1 MNWFVWVVISIVT
14 TAVSNLLTRVIMR
27 EKDSNPYATTV
38 IFQFAVTLLTF
49 IFALWYGFV
58 IPPITTYFWN
68 FVVGGILWGLMSLFS
83 FKAYQ
88 LLESSEMAIFSAF
101 GSVITIASAILLLN
115 ESFNLQ
121 KIFGTVLIL
130 SSILLVNMRKGK
142 LSFGKGTL
150 FALLSTLCAGL
161 AVTNDAFILKT
172 YDAVSYT
179 SVISL
184 IPGLFLLGFNPGVI
198 KQFKRLRNITYS
210 KNLLFLTIFYS
221 AQSIAYYMA
230 LHMGANASQ
239 VAPIYKSN
247 IILTILLAVI
257 FLKEQKNI
265 LVKIIAAIL
274 VTAGV
279 LLVR

>member
-1 MNWFVWVVISIVT
+1 MNWFIWVLISIIT

-27 EKDSNPYATTV
+27 EKDSDPYATTV
-38 IFQFAVTLLTF
+38 IFQFAVALLTF
-49 IFALWYGFV
+49 LFALWYGFV
-58 IPPITTYFWN
+58 IPPLHTYFWN
-68 FVVGGILWGLMSLFS
+68 FIIGGILWGLMSLFS

-101 GSVITIASAILLLN
+101 GSIITIASAILLLN

-130 SSILLVNMRKGK
+130 SSILLVNIRKGK
-142 LSFGKGTL
+142 FSFGKGAIY
-150 FALLSTLCAGL
+150 ALLSTLCAGL

-184 IPGLFLLGFNPGVI
+184 IPGLFLLAFNPGVI
-198 KQFKRLRNITYS
+198 KQFKRLQNFTYS
-210 KNLLFLTIFYS
+210 RNLLFLTIFYS

-230 LHMGANASQ
+230 LHIGANASQ
-239 VAPIYKSN
+239 IAPIYKSN

-257 FLKEQKNI
+257 FLKEQKHM
-265 LVKIIAAIL
+265 LVKIFAAIL